1 MTDNNGNNA
10 EIQELR
16 ELIIS
21 MARLQANSQQTLNN
35 LANRIDNLAERQV
48 NTQDQIDNLALR
60 QANSQDQIDSLALR
74 QANSQD
80 QIDNLAL
87 RQANT
92 QDQLDMLVSTAN
104 SIFARNAILNDVV
117 LELQEST
124 ERHQRIFETHLQN
137 YEIYRIETRENL
149 DEQHR
154 TTNAALQSL
163 EAILMQLIRN
173 LPPNN

>member
-16 ELIIS
+16 ELIVS

-35 LANRIDNLAERQV
+35 LANRIDNLAEKQV
-48 NTQDQIDNLALR
+48 NTQDQIDN
-60 QANSQDQIDSLALR
+60 LALR